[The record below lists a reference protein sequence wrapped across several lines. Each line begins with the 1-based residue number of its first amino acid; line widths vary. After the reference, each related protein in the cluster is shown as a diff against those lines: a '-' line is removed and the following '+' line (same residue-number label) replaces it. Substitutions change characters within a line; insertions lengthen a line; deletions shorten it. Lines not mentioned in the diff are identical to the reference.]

1 MSKRKKYIKT
11 AVLSVLT
18 SALLC
23 GSFCVRAEDYT
34 QSKNYNVL
42 FISSYSYTW
51 STVPLQIEGI
61 QAALSESVTLDVEFM
76 DTKVI
81 PEETAEKELLERIRL
96 KEESAGLY
104 DAVITGDDAALVFAM
119 SHQEELFKDTPII
132 FEGVNNI
139 EYAQNVSN
147 DPYVTGV
154 IECFSYQDNLDF
166 AMKIQP
172 EAKNVIAIVDD
183 TVTGI
188 GEQQQF
194 FAQKE
199 KYPELFFGV
208 INSSKL
214 TKKQIIEKISNI
226 DKDTILLYLIL
237 SEDVNGNIYTNEQIC
252 NILNKYAQVPVMRFV
267 QAGIGEGVLGGNIV
281 SHKAS
286 GEIAAK
292 MVMQILNGTD
302 PSEIPMQSESPNGF
316 YLDQKVLDRFGI
328 PDKLIPADAEII
340 NREPG
345 FWEIHGK
352 VILITIAIVI
362 GVTFVLLLIMRAINQ
377 RRRNAELE
385 KKNQQLTSAVQSS
398 QAAAKAKS
406 KFLHSMSHD
415 IRTPM
420 NAIIG
425 FTQIAMKQN
434 TDENVGNCLEKIRSS
449 SEHLLTLI
457 NDVLD
462 ISRIESGKESF
473 VPVPS
478 NLCAVT
484 EAVLDITQGFLVGRN
499 LDFKVERPQSEGHC
513 CVLTDGVRIRE
524 VLVNLLSNAVKFT
537 PDGGTIIFSMGTRPG
552 KNENNVI
559 VWFTVS
565 DTGCGMSEEF
575 LAHVFD
581 EFAQEDTGARTQ
593 YKGTGLGMAITKH
606 YVEMMG
612 GTISV
617 QSKKGEGSTFTVE
630 LPMELV
636 SEDAVPKQEEPAAKT
651 DLNGVKAL
659 MAEDND
665 LNAEIA
671 MIQLEELG
679 MQVTRAVDGKE
690 ATEIFAKHPKGTFDV
705 ILMDIMM
712 PRMDGYEATKAIR
725 NMAERP
731 DGKTIPIIAM
741 TANAFAEDVQASM
754 DAGMNGHVAKPIVL
768 DEVIKAI
775 VLNL

>member
-1 MSKRKKYIKT
+1 M
-11 AVLSVLT
+11 
-18 SALLC
+18 
-23 GSFCVRAEDYT
+23 
-34 QSKNYNVL
+34 
-42 FISSYSYTW
+42 
-51 STVPLQIEGI
+51 
-61 QAALSESVTLDVEFM
+61 
-76 DTKVI
+76 
-81 PEETAEKELLERIRL
+81 
-96 KEESAGLY
+96 
-104 DAVITGDDAALVFAM
+104 
-119 SHQEELFKDTPII
+119 
-132 FEGVNNI
+132 
-139 EYAQNVSN
+139 
-147 DPYVTGV
+147 
-154 IECFSYQDNLDF
+154 
-166 AMKIQP
+166 
-172 EAKNVIAIVDD
+172 
-183 TVTGI
+183 
-188 GEQQQF
+188 
-194 FAQKE
+194 
-199 KYPELFFGV
+199 
-208 INSSKL
+208 
-214 TKKQIIEKISNI
+214 
-226 DKDTILLYLIL
+226 
-237 SEDVNGNIYTNEQIC
+237 
-252 NILNKYAQVPVMRFV
+252 
-267 QAGIGEGVLGGNIV
+267 
-281 SHKAS
+281 
-286 GEIAAK
+286 
-292 MVMQILNGTD
+292 
-302 PSEIPMQSESPNGF
+302 
-316 YLDQKVLDRFGI
+316 
-328 PDKLIPADAEII
+328 
-340 NREPG
+340 
-345 FWEIHGK
+345 
-352 VILITIAIVI
+352 
-362 GVTFVLLLIMRAINQ
+362 
-377 RRRNAELE
+377 
-385 KKNQQLTSAVQSS
+385 
-398 QAAAKAKS
+398 
-406 KFLHSMSHD
+406 
-415 IRTPM
+415 
-420 NAIIG
+420 
-425 FTQIAMKQN
+425 
-434 TDENVGNCLEKIRSS
+434 
-449 SEHLLTLI
+449 
-457 NDVLD
+457 
-462 ISRIESGKESF
+462 
-473 VPVPS
+473 
-478 NLCAVT
+478 
-484 EAVLDITQGFLVGRN
+484 
-499 LDFKVERPQSEGHC
+499 
-513 CVLTDGVRIRE
+513 LTDGVRIRE